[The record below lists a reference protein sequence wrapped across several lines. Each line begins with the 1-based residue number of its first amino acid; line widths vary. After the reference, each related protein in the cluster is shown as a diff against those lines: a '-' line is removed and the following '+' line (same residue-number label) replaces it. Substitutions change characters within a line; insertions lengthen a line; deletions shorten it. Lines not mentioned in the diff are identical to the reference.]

1 MTLQSLEA
9 PPGRWRLFRV
19 GLRSKQMKHAI
30 LPICTALI
38 MLAAQIGPVSAQVTS
53 QNAPGA
59 SDQWIS
65 HQMNQPLPGVG
76 DKYSVSQDRIEEIRQ
91 LYLQA
96 KKQLEDKA
104 DKKPAD
110 KK

>member
-1 MTLQSLEA
+1 MK
-9 PPGRWRLFRV
+9 
-19 GLRSKQMKHAI
+19 RSV
-30 LPICTALI
+30 LPVMALI
-38 MLAAQIGPVSAQVTS
+38 ILAAQFGLVSAQVTS

-104 DKKPAD
+104 DKKPID